1 MNFLNLKVQLAKGQF
16 AILLLGF
23 ILQRSPA
30 VQILSLFEKA
40 SRLPTAQVVK
50 STTWLATGMGLFH
63 ATAGATGL
71 QSSVNLGT
79 YTNRT
84 SFTCDVGEEVV
95 LTIRLENTQVSYWEV
110 DANSDL
116 IDGLDFVSDALPAG
130 TLEGPLERTGGP
142 AGVNNYY
149 RIHSQQLTLS
159 GTPTTPS
166 QIATLEPDGF
176 FSNQNVLGV
185 KAYFVPVPP
194 GETKWSP
201 PPLGE
206 EWNGES
212 DGGWYEIAVEVP
224 LTVPQILRSPDIT
237 RVPTGGRAQF
247 FFEAEGVVESVQ
259 WLKNGVEI
267 PGETSQTLV
276 IPEASAADE
285 GAYSVEVTNSS
296 GSAVSA
302 AGTLT
307 IDDAATAKLV
317 NLATRGFVGSGADIM
332 IGGLTVLG
340 GSTKTVLVRGLG
352 PQLTLDGVPGALA
365 DPELKVFQTLF
376 DEVPIRSQLLVTNDN
391 WEEGPNAAELAEAL
405 IGQNKPLATGSKDAA
420 LLLTLNQGVYTFQ
433 LSGVGDTE
441 GVGLIELF
449 VVE

>member
-40 SRLPTAQVVK
+40 FRLPTAQVVK
-50 STTWLATGMGLFH
+50 SATWLATGMGLFH

-71 QSSVNLGT
+71 QSSVDGASF
-79 YTNRT
+79 TNRT
-84 SFTCDVGEEVV
+84 SFTIDVGEEVSLSLNLDGV
-95 LTIRLENTQVSYWEV
+95 QVNYWEV

-116 IDGLDFVSDALPAG
+116 IDGFDFVSDAIPPG
-130 TLEGPLERTGGP
+130 VLEGPFQRTGGP
-142 AGVNNYY
+142 GGVNEYY
-149 RIHSQQLTLS
+149 RINSQLLTLS
-159 GTPTTPS
+159 GAPTTPS
-166 QIATLEPDGF
+166 RIATLEPDGF
-176 FSNQNVLGV
+176 FSNQNVLGI
-185 KAYFVPVPP
+185 KAYNA
-194 GETKWSP
+194 S
-201 PPLGE
+201 
-206 EWNGES
+206 GES
-212 DGGWYEIAVEVP
+212 EGGWYEIAVEVP
-224 LTVPQILRSPDIT
+224 LTVPQFLRPPDST

-259 WLKNGVEI
+259 WLKDGVEI
-267 PGETSQTLV
+267 PGEDSGTLV
-276 IPEASAADE
+276 IQEVAPTDE
-285 GAYSVEVTNSS
+285 GAYSVEITNSS
-296 GSAVSA
+296 GSTTSETA
-302 AGTLT
+302 TLT
-307 IDDAATAKLV
+307 IDDTATAELV

-405 IGQNKPLATGSKDAA
+405 TGQNKPLAAGSKDAA